1 VDAEEIARTIG
12 DLENRVERL
21 RSLYD
26 QYFMGIERIE
36 PLTMRKDVD
45 RRLWALR
52 REQIRNTGLRFK
64 LETTIQRYNTYQQY
78 WQRIVRE
85 IEAGTYQRDLGRAAK
100 RFGDNAVT
108 AFAKRRAKMFEKGLE
123 RKAEREGRRTGAAG
137 SSLAPPPDEEAAAQS
152 EAIDVEFV
160 EDAEPATRK
169 HVAEPVQPLE
179 LEMRNGLSSEP
190 PPIPHAAEQRRGP
203 PAAPS
208 PSRGTAPNAPNAP
221 SIPRPAAPGS
231 PPLAPPRAP
240 LPSVTGQPG
249 TPPPRAPLPSTVGQP
264 AAQPPARAPLPS
276 VGQGLPPPRAPLPSH
291 MGQAGPPR
299 APLPS
304 TTGQPLPAPRAML
317 ASSTGQPPLAPGPG
331 APSPAKPA
339 APVATP
345 VKPATPAAATPATP
359 AKPAFAAAATR
370 PSPTAFVSPARSAAG
385 APVAP
390 TPAAVARPAVV
401 AAKAPPAPFE
411 KPPPAR
417 PPAPSVSDA
426 ARPPA
431 VLSEDNTLSPIRM
444 RQIYGQFVEAKR
456 KANESTAAVT
466 YEKIAANLENAAKEL
481 RAKHKA
487 RSVDFE
493 VVMKNGKPVLKP
505 VVKG

>member
-137 SSLAPPPDEEAAAQS
+137 SSLAPPPDEEAAPQS
-152 EAIDVEFV
+152 EAIDVEFI
-160 EDAEPATRK
+160 EDTEPATRTR
-169 HVAEPVQPLE
+169 VADPAPPLE
-179 LEMRNGLSSEP
+179 LEMRDGLSSEP

-208 PSRGTAPNAPNAP
+208 PSRATAPNAP
-221 SIPRPAAPGS
+221 SIPRPVPPGS
-231 PPLAPPRAP
+231 PPLAPPRGP
-240 LPSVTGQPG
+240 LPSVAGQPG
-249 TPPPRAPLPSTVGQP
+249 TPPARAPLPSTTGQP

-276 VGQGLPPPRAPLPSH
+276 VGGQGLPPPRAPLPSH

-304 TTGQPLPAPRAML
+304 TTGQPLPAPRATL
-317 ASSTGQPPLAPGPG
+317 ASSTGQPPLARGPG
-331 APSPAKPA
+331 APSPVKPA
-339 APVATP
+339 TPVATAA
-345 VKPATPAAATPATP
+345 KPATPAAATPASP
-359 AKPAFAAAATR
+359 AKPAFAALTPTR
-370 PSPTAFVSPARSAAG
+370 PSPTAVVSPARSAAG

-390 TPAAVARPAVV
+390 TTAVARSAVV
-401 AAKAPPAPFE
+401 AAKPPPAPFE

-417 PPAPSVSDA
+417 APAPSVSDA

>member
-1 VDAEEIARTIG
+1 VDAEEIARAIG
-12 DLENRVERL
+12 DLESRVERL
-21 RSLYD
+21 RALYD

-123 RKAEREGRRTGAAG
+123 RKAEREARRTGAAD
-137 SSLAPPPDEEAAAQS
+137 SSQAPPPEEEAPQS
-152 EAIDVEFV
+152 ETIDVEFI
-160 EDAEPATRK
+160 EDSEPATRK
-169 HVAEPVQPLE
+169 HAVEPVAPLE
-179 LEMRNGLSSEP
+179 LEMRDGLSSEP
-190 PPIPHAAEQRRGP
+190 PPMPAPPEKGRDTAVAPNAMRGTGP
-203 PAAPS
+203 IAPAAP
-208 PSRGTAPNAPNAP
+208 G
-221 SIPRPAAPGS
+221 IPRPAGPGT
-231 PPLAPPRAP
+231 PPLGPPRAPLPSVAEQPGAAPPRPPLPSSAGRAGAPPPRAPMPSVAGHTPAAPRAPLPSTAGQPGTPAPPRAP
-240 LPSVTGQPG
+240 LPSVAGQPG
-249 TPPPRAPLPSTVGQP
+249 AAPPPRAPLPSVAGQP
-264 AAQPPARAPLPS
+264 GAA
-276 VGQGLPPPRAPLPSH
+276 PPRAPLPSS
-291 MGQAGPPR
+291 AG
-299 APLPS
+299 
-304 TTGQPLPAPRAML
+304 
-317 ASSTGQPPLAPGPG
+317 
-331 APSPAKPA
+331 PSPAAPPAPPAQPAIPA
-339 APVATP
+339 ASPPKPPPTAPVR
-345 VKPATPAAATPATP
+345 PAAAA
-359 AKPAFAAAATR
+359 
-370 PSPTAFVSPARSAAG
+370 PSPTAER
-385 APVAP
+385 
-390 TPAAVARPAVV
+390 PAAVRPA
-401 AAKAPPAPFE
+401 AASPRLPPAPFE

-417 PPAPSVSDA
+417 APAPSVSDA

-466 YEKIAANLENAAKEL
+466 YEKIAANLESAAKEL
-481 RAKHKA
+481 RAKHNA

-493 VVMKNGKPVLKP
+493 VVMKNGRPVLKP